1 MEKCTNS
8 YFLFG
13 KEIKNSAEFDS
24 YYKSEGKTLYEVIRV
39 SDGIP
44 VFLMEHL
51 QRLENSAKI
60 MKYSPHITRD
70 EIIDGI
76 IKLIDKN
83 SAQNENLKLI
93 INYDPRDEKSGN
105 NSAFSERFLAYFI
118 PHDYP
123 LREQYEVGVKTIT
136 YHGER
141 SNPNAKV
148 IDSVFRESVN
158 KKIASE
164 KVYEAILVDNQGLIT
179 EGSKSNIFMIKGST
193 VVTSKVLKVL
203 PGITRQ
209 FIIKVCKNLNID
221 FKEEDIH
228 ESDIKTL
235 TGLFISGTSPKV
247 LPIKSV
253 DEFSFNSSEN
263 SIINSI
269 MMGFD
274 VELNQDKQKF
284 VKVLSNKTITK

>member
-1 MEKCTNS
+1 MERCTNS

-13 KEIKNSAEFDS
+13 EEIKNSEEFDN
-24 YYKSEGKTLYEVIRV
+24 YYKSVGKTLYEVIRV

-51 QRLENSAKI
+51 DRLENSAKI

-83 SAQNENLKLI
+83 SAKNENLKLI
-93 INYDPRDEKSGN
+93 INYDDTV
-105 NSAFSERFLAYFI
+105 SERFLAYFI

-123 LREQYEVGVKTIT
+123 SREQYDQGVKTIT

-148 IDSVFRESVN
+148 IDSVFREGVN
-158 KKIASE
+158 KEIARE
-164 KVYEAILVDNQGLIT
+164 KVYEAILVDNKGLIT
-179 EGSKSNIFMIKGST
+179 EGSKSNIFMVKGTT
-193 VVTSKVLKVL
+193 VSTSKVLNVL

-209 FIIKVCKNLNID
+209 FIIKVCENLNLD
-221 FKEEDIH
+221 FKEEDVP
-228 ESDIKTL
+228 ESDLKYL

-247 LPIKSV
+247 LPIRSV
-253 DEFSFNSSEN
+253 DEFSYKSSEN

-269 MMGFD
+269 MVEFE
-274 VELNQDKQKF
+274 VELEQDKQKF
-284 VKVLSNKTITK
+284 VKFLSNKTINK

>member
-1 MEKCTNS
+1 MEKCTNL

-13 KEIKNSAEFDS
+13 NEIKSTSEFEN
-24 YYKSEGKTLYEVIRV
+24 YYGSEGKSLYEVIRV

-51 QRLENSAKI
+51 DRLENSAKI
-60 MKYSPHITRD
+60 MKYLPIITRD

-76 IKLIDKN
+76 IKLIKEN
-83 SAQNENLKLI
+83 NAQDENLKLI
-93 INYDPRDEKSGN
+93 INYIPGDDKTGN
-105 NSAFSERFLAYFI
+105 KGTFDERFLAYFI

-123 LREQYEVGVKTIT
+123 TVDQYGQGVKTIT
-136 YHGER
+136 YHVER
-141 SNPNAKV
+141 RNPNAKV
-148 IDSVFRESVN
+148 IDSVFRDSVN
-158 KKIASE
+158 EEIASK
-164 KVYEAILVDNQGLIT
+164 KVYEAILVDNHGFIT
-179 EGSKSNIFMIKGST
+179 EGSKSNILMVKGVT
-193 VVTSKVLKVL
+193 VITSKVMNVL

-228 ESDIKTL
+228 ERELKSL

-253 DEFSFNSSEN
+253 DKFSYNSSEN

-269 MMGFD
+269 MMEFD
-274 VELNQDKQKF
+274 VELNKDKQKF
-284 VKVLSNKTITK
+284 VKFLSNRTISK

>member
-8 YFLFG
+8 YFLLG
-13 KEIKNSAEFDS
+13 EEIKNSAEFDG

-44 VFLMEHL
+44 IFLMEHL
-51 QRLENSAKI
+51 DRLENSASI

-76 IKLIDKN
+76 IKLIDIN

-93 INYDPRDEKSGN
+93 INYDPTEVKGE
-105 NSAFSERFLAYFI
+105 NSNTFSETFLAYFI

-123 LREQYEVGVKTIT
+123 SREQYEKGVKTIT

-148 IDSVFRESVN
+148 IDSAFREGVN
-158 KKIASE
+158 REIANT
-164 KVYEAILVDNQGLIT
+164 KAYEAILIDNQGLIT
-179 EGSKSNIFMIKGST
+179 EGSKSNIFMIRGTT

-209 FIIKVCKNLNID
+209 FIIKVCKNLNLN
-221 FKEEDIH
+221 FKEDDIH
-228 ESDIKTL
+228 ESDLKDL

-253 DEFSFNSSEN
+253 DEYSFNSSQN
-263 SIINSI
+263 PIINSI
-269 MMGFD
+269 MVGFD
-274 VELNQDKQKF
+274 VELNQDKKKF
-284 VKVLSNKTITK
+284 IKFLSNKTINK

>member
-13 KEIKNSAEFDS
+13 DEIKNSAEFDS

-51 QRLENSAKI
+51 QRLENSAII

-83 SAQNENLKLI
+83 GAQNENLKLI

-105 NSAFSERFLAYFI
+105 NNTFSERFLAYFI

-123 LREQYEVGVKTIT
+123 SKDQYDDGVKTIT
-136 YHGER
+136 FQGER

-158 KKIASE
+158 KEIANE

-179 EGSKSNIFMIKGST
+179 EGSKSNIFIIQGTT

-209 FIIKVCKNLNID
+209 FIIKVCEKLNID
-221 FKEEDIH
+221 FKEDDIH
-228 ESDIKTL
+228 ESELKAI

-253 DEFSFNSSEN
+253 DGFSFNSSEN
-263 SIINSI
+263 PIINSI
-269 MMGFD
+269 KIGFD

-284 VKVLSNKTITK
+284 VKFLYNRTINK